1 MVRISPFHGGH
12 TGSNPVRTT
21 TSRDRAVVAY
31 KAHNLGVGGSSPPP
45 ATMIPNGNQIF
56 NLTHSYYMK
65 NILAM
70 LAIAAAA
77 VACTTSEEEMVVEE
91 VVVDSTMV
99 ETTDLTDE
107 TLEVAEEVTA
117 EGEIAS
123 EE

>member
-1 MVRISPFHGGH
+1 
-12 TGSNPVRTT
+12 
-21 TSRDRAVVAY
+21 
-31 KAHNLGVGGSSPPP
+31 
-45 ATMIPNGNQIF
+45 
-56 NLTHSYYMK
+56 MK

-99 ETTDLTDE
+99 ETTDLNDE